1 MTTTQRKDD
10 LFATLPLPWP
20 DVGLAAEIERAVT
33 ASGRKVVVLDDDP
46 TGTQTV
52 HDIDVLAT
60 WQIDDLAVALAD
72 PAPAF
77 YILTNSRSLSAA
89 QAALINQEIAHN
101 LVQAAR
107 RAGREF
113 VIVSRSDST
122 LRGHYPAEVDAL
134 ANALEAELGRPY
146 DGLLL
151 IPFFLE
157 GGRYTLDDVH
167 YVLQGERLVPAG
179 ETEFARDPAFAYHS
193 SDLRRWVEEKTAG
206 RIPASTVAS
215 ISLATLRQG
224 GPAAVERLLRTVQGR
239 TPVIV
244 NAAAYADLEVLV
256 AGLLAAE
263 QAGKRFLY
271 RTAASFVRVR
281 SAIAPRGLLTA
292 ADLFAPGARR
302 RPGLIVVGSHVARS
316 TDQWRSLLTLPEIA
330 PLQMDVPAIL
340 NGTTREEA
348 LQVLEDS
355 VTVALGQGQDVVL
368 ATSRRVI
375 VGGSPEDNLAIARAV
390 SEALCALV
398 RRVVRR
404 TPPAF
409 VVAKGGITSSDVAT
423 QALGIRRA
431 RVLGQVQPG
440 VPVWRA
446 GAESLLPGAP
456 YVVFPGNVGTAD
468 TLRDIVAQCRG

>member
-1 MTTTQRKDD
+1 
-10 LFATLPLPWP
+10 
-20 DVGLAAEIERAVT
+20 
-33 ASGRKVVVLDDDP
+33 
-46 TGTQTV
+46 
-52 HDIDVLAT
+52 
-60 WQIDDLAVALAD
+60 
-72 PAPAF
+72 
-77 YILTNSRSLSAA
+77 
-89 QAALINQEIAHN
+89 
-101 LVQAAR
+101 
-107 RAGREF
+107 
-113 VIVSRSDST
+113 
-122 LRGHYPAEVDAL
+122 
-134 ANALEAELGRPY
+134 
-146 DGLLL
+146 
-151 IPFFLE
+151 
-157 GGRYTLDDVH
+157 
-167 YVLQGERLVPAG
+167 VPAR